1 MGGDPGAPPTAA
13 FQTRFSPDGYWWWDG
28 SEWKPAISEDR
39 QWRWNGHS
47 WEPAR
52 LAAGSGSG
60 GSAGTAIGITVAVFV
75 GILVLVALLAVV
87 VLYAAGPQIANVIS
101 NVAAAL
107 STPSP

>member
-1 MGGDPGAPPTAA
+1 MRGDLRTPPALAT
-13 FQTRFSPDGYWWWDG
+13 QTRFSPDGYWWWDG

-52 LAAGSGSG
+52 LAASRGSGP
-60 GSAGTAIGITVAVFV
+60 SAGMAIGITVAVFV
-75 GILVLVALLAVV
+75 AVLVLVGLFTIV
-87 VLYAAGPQIANVIS
+87 VLYTMGNQIANVFS

-107 STPSP
+107 GTPSP